1 MPDPDLPPP
10 FDALPDALAG
20 DPDAIA
26 AVFTA
31 DVAFTDRTTGEDLAD
46 VAAVGDL
53 WAEFAGRRAEA
64 SIEEVLADEER
75 AAVAFTV
82 AYQADAQHWVRH
94 GTAWVTLDGD
104 RIAEW
109 DGVWA
114 DAPRPTE
121 P

>member
-10 FDALPDALAG
+10 FDALVDALSG

-26 AVFTA
+26 AVFTD
-31 DVAFTDRTTGEDLAD
+31 DVAFTDRTTGEDLD
-46 VAAVGDL
+46 GVTAVGEHFT
-53 WAEFAGRRAEA
+53 EFAGRRAEA

-82 AYQADAQHWVRH
+82 TYQADAQHWVRH
-94 GTAWVTLDGD
+94 GTAWVTVEDD

-109 DGVWA
+109 DAVWA
-114 DAPRPTE
+114 DTPRRTE